1 MKRILASV
9 AAAGLLLSIVS
20 GVLPTAAAAQ
30 CSAGLSASEGGG
42 CVGNSRPDADHDR
55 PRGWDADHDGHHFA
69 GPGADGSRYEFLTEA
84 IQHRG

>member
-42 CVGNSRPDADHDR
+42 CVGTPDPTQTTTDYE
-55 PRGWDADHDGHHFA
+55 DGTQTTTDITSP
-69 GPGADGSRYEFLTEA
+69 GPEPTEA
-84 IQHRG
+84 DTSS